1 MLDQSE
7 NPIIPEPSDGEWIN
21 SEDDSDSDDDD
32 CSEVRN
38 QAKVLLQ
45 QVLNSCVHFRK
56 VPTLN

>member
-38 QAKVLLQ
+38 QAKFLSSRFSILVFI
-45 QVLNSCVHFRK
+45 SGKFIH
-56 VPTLN
+56 